1 MRNRTV
7 ARAQR
12 AVRRHG
18 LAGASR
24 RLLGRFSRRES
35 HLWYRLEL
43 GAPRPRTA
51 LLDGF
56 ELRRGTPSELGSV
69 SSLYGLTLE
78 EGFERLEAGAE
89 LWLVVDAALLVV
101 FACWIYQRLTP
112 ALAAPGGLLV
122 LPADTVC
129 LEDSVTAPEYRG
141 RGVAPAAWTAIA
153 DRLEPA
159 GARRIITKVGT
170 DNVPSQKA
178 VEKAGFRPI
187 AEMRLVTLGPFKHV
201 VLRPFDGD
209 PVAEQLRLALLEPGR
224 RRIRLSRPLHGA

>member
-7 ARAQR
+7 ARALR

-18 LAGASR
+18 VAGASR
-24 RLLGRFSRRES
+24 RLLGRISRRES
-35 HLWYRLEL
+35 HVWYRLEL
-43 GAPRPRTA
+43 AAPRPKIA
-51 LLDGF
+51 LLDGL

-69 SSLYGLTLE
+69 SSLYALTLE

-101 FACWIYQRLTP
+101 FACWIYHRLTP
-112 ALAAPGGLLV
+112 ALAAPGGRLV
-122 LPADTVC
+122 LPPEAVC
-129 LEDSVTAPEYRG
+129 LEDSVTAREYRG
-141 RGVAPAAWTAIA
+141 RGVAPAAWIAIA
-153 DRLEPA
+153 DRLEAA

-187 AEMRLVTLGPFKHV
+187 AEMRLLTVGPYKHV
-201 VLRPFDGD
+201 DLQPFDGD
-209 PVAEQLRLALLEPGR
+209 PVAEQLRRALAGPGR
-224 RRIRLSRPLHGA
+224 RRIRLTRPLHGA